1 MRKLIIFLIVLVL
14 LLVGAD
20 RGAMYAAQSAVSKQ
34 LASSYDLDP
43 APKVTIHGFP
53 FLTQAVKGTYDQI
66 DVDMAEVTR
75 DNVRV
80 ENVKAR
86 LYGVHA
92 PISEVISNAR
102 RITASRATG
111 TGLVPFDIV
120 KKRLPD
126 GFKVKESG
134 GELVLSG
141 KARALG
147 ISVPVKASLKLSV
160 GLEGVVAKPDKIT
173 VAGGRVPGSV
183 VAGQL
188 GFEVPVQ
195 DLPMHLK
202 VQQVQVKPKGIQVS
216 ASASDVQF
224 TQS

>member
-1 MRKLIIFLIVLVL
+1 MRKLIVFLVVVVL

-20 RGAMYAAQSAVSKQ
+20 RGAKYAAQSAISKQ

-53 FLTQAVKGTYDQI
+53 FLTQAINGTYDQI
-66 DVDMAEVTR
+66 DVEMPEVTH
-75 DNVRV
+75 DSVRV
-80 ENVKAR
+80 QNVHAQ
-86 LYGVHA
+86 LFGVHA

-102 RITASRATG
+102 SITASRATG

-134 GELVLSG
+134 GDLMLSG

-147 ISVPVKASLKLSV
+147 ISVPVKAKLRLSV
-160 GLEGVVAKPDKIT
+160 GGEGVVAKPEKIT
-173 VAGGRVPGSV
+173 VANGRVPGSV

-188 GFEVPVQ
+188 GFVVPVQ
-195 DLPMHLK
+195 NLPMHLK
-202 VQQVQVKPKGIQVS
+202 VRRVSVKPNGIQIS
-216 ASASDVQF
+216 ASASDVRF
-224 TQS
+224 TES